1 LRKVL
6 VEPSPKSQVQ
16 DVGFPEEVS
25 VNCTDSPVDGY
36 AGLCL
41 KEAVSDVF
49 VASITAIVRRELR
62 VAEPLTTV
70 RTTR

>member
-1 LRKVL
+1 MVL
-6 VEPSPKSQVQ
+6 VEPSPKSQAQ
-16 DVGFPEEVS
+16 EVGLPEEVS
-25 VNCTDSPVDGY
+25 ANCTDSPVDGY
-36 AGLCL
+36 AGLCR

-62 VAEPLTTV
+62 VAEPLTAV